1 MLQYVGQENC
11 TKKRKGKKKFYNC
24 FQQEKAT
31 LGFGLLN
38 GISSPDPSGPA
49 ETPSR
54 LWPRIT
60 GRSEKGEG
68 EKGKGRGSD
77 QLI

>member
-1 MLQYVGQENC
+1 MLEYVGQENC
-11 TKKRKGKKKFYNC
+11 TKKRKEKKKIYNC

-38 GISSPDPSGPA
+38 GISSPDPSALA
-49 ETPSR
+49 ETPSS

-68 EKGKGRGSD
+68 GKGEGRGSD